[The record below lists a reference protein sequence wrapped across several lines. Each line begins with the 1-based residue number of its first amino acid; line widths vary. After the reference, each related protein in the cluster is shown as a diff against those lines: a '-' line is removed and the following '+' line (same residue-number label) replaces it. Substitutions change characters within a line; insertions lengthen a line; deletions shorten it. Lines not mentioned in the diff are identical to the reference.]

1 MCLNAK
7 EPRRHP
13 SIGRRA
19 VKGCRRMG
27 TGQVMKVRMPESCEF
42 KGDIRPSR
50 RIIVR
55 DLVKGCRGRSHPG
68 RQTNDGR
75 HITRPRP
82 VPEDGMRRALVK
94 GCRAG
99 SPADRGRT
107 GCFESNGTIVCRVP
121 PRRGKESSAQ
131 RGFRTSRPDVG
142 PIRWEMVKGCRTRPF
157 PGEGGS
163 ITCGDTWAGVDGVPC
178 SECC

>member
-7 EPRRHP
+7 EPRRRP

-55 DLVKGCRGRSHPG
+55 ELVKGCRGRSHPG

-82 VPEDGMRRALVK
+82 VPGDGMRRALVK

-99 SPADRGRT
+99 SPATGEGTKRTEGISHVPARRGPHPMGDGKRVSDPAVPWGGGLDHVWGHAGRGR
-107 GCFESNGTIVCRVP
+107 
-121 PRRGKESSAQ
+121 RRPMRRAL
-131 RGFRTSRPDVG
+131 
-142 PIRWEMVKGCRTRPF
+142 VKGCRAGTGRSRCDPRTPSRP
-157 PGEGGS
+157 
-163 ITCGDTWAGVDGVPC
+163 
-178 SECC
+178 